1 MATSRTRSSC
11 SASRASRTR
20 ASGPPAPRPTGWSD
34 RRRHDGLQER
44 ARRDRWRLRE
54 RGRAAPRQGRQG
66 RGQAGHPH
74 RGQRAGQTGA
84 GMMDCK
90 NALAETDGDFE
101 NAVELLRVKGV
112 KDAGKRATRTAA
124 NGLVTAELAGNE
136 AGVLVELNCETDFVA
151 KTGLFEQV
159 AGEIAIVAL
168 EAGVFDRLA
177 VLAVEARPGVT
188 VQQLIEEAG
197 SSLKEKLELGRFA
210 RLEGGYV
217 DRYLH
222 RTDAALPPTIGVLVQ
237 LDKENAEVAKDVA
250 QQVAAARPLYL
261 AREDVP
267 PEVVEKERR
276 IAEQITRDE
285 G

>member
-1 MATSRTRSSC
+1 MANFTS
-11 SASRASRTR
+11 A
-20 ASGPPAPRPTGWSD
+20 D
-34 RRRHDGLQER
+34 VK
-44 ARRDRWRLRE
+44 RLRD
-54 RGRAAPRQGRQG
+54 
-66 RGQAGHPH
+66 
-74 RGQRAGQTGA
+74 QTGA

-90 NALAETDGDFE
+90 NALAEAEGDFDS
-101 NAVELLRVKGV
+101 AVELLRVKGV

-124 NGLVTAELAGNE
+124 NGLVTAELDGTE

-151 KTGLFEQV
+151 KTDLFQETAAQ
-159 AGEIAIVAL
+159 IATAAL
-168 EAGVFDRLA
+168 QAGVFDQPG
-177 VLAVEARPGVT
+177 VLAVEVRPGVT

-197 SSLKEKLELGRFA
+197 ASLKEKLELGRFA

-237 LDKENAEVAKDVA
+237 LDQENKEVARDLA

-261 AREDVP
+261 AREDVSADA
-267 PEVVEKERR
+267 VEKERR

-285 G
+285 GKPEQAVPKIVEGRLNSYFKEVALLEQPFVKDNKTTIKQVLAQAGVTVTGFARFQVGQA

>member
-1 MATSRTRSSC
+1 MANFT
-11 SASRASRTR
+11 AA
-20 ASGPPAPRPTGWSD
+20 D
-34 RRRHDGLQER
+34 VK
-44 ARRDRWRLRE
+44 RLRD
-54 RGRAAPRQGRQG
+54 
-66 RGQAGHPH
+66 
-74 RGQRAGQTGA
+74 QTGA

-90 NALAETDGDFE
+90 NALGEADGDFE
-101 NAVELLRVKGV
+101 AAVELLRVKGV

-124 NGLVTAELAGNE
+124 NGLVTAELDGTE

-151 KTGLFEQV
+151 KTDLFQETAAQ
-159 AGEIAIVAL
+159 IAAAAL
-168 EAGVFDRLA
+168 QAGVFDRLSA
-177 VLAVEARPGVT
+177 LAVEVRPGVT

-197 SSLKEKLELGRFA
+197 ASLKEKLELGRFA

-237 LDKENAEVAKDVA
+237 LDKENKEVARDLA

-261 AREDVP
+261 ARENVP
-267 PEVVEKERR
+267 ADAVEKERR

-285 G
+285 GKPEQAIPKIVEGRLNSYFKEVALLEQPFVKDNKTTIKQVLAQAGVTVTGFARFQVGQA